1 MEGKITLI
9 TPPDIFENNNPS
21 ILFFHLSEQDQDAAS
36 KWFSNTDVKT
46 DVNLYVYSGE
56 ENLPWLFYAM
66 GRCEHKYLDLDGLNF
81 ISNAL
86 SGYILGRSNTY
97 YKTDNEN
104 LAAIYS
110 HINSNRVKN
119 IETFLES
126 VLIG

>member
-21 ILFFHLSEQDQDAAS
+21 ILFFHLSEHDQHAAS
-36 KWFSNTDVKT
+36 KWLSNTKVKT
-46 DVNLYVYSGE
+46 DVNLYVYSSE

-66 GRCEHKYLDLDGLNF
+66 ARCEHKYLDLNGLDF

-110 HINSNRVKN
+110 HINGNRVKN